1 MSNFTNPGIEKDNE
15 ILIEKLSVLY
25 IQSKQKA
32 VIRNMVQRKINETP
46 IELSGKRERARTFRL
61 TNFPAVRW
69 AAAAVITIFGISTA
83 SYMLNKTEG
92 TGDVQTFTKNHTQ
105 SMMKESSVRPDSK
118 MKNVSYIASENL
130 IVYQF

>member
-1 MSNFTNPGIEKDNE
+1 MSNFANQELEKDNE

-25 IQSKQKA
+25 IQSKEKV
-32 VIRNMVQRKINETP
+32 VIHNMVQRKINETP
-46 IELSGKRERARTFRL
+46 IEHFGYRESARVSKFTH
-61 TNFPAVRW
+61 FPAVRW

-83 SYMLNKTEG
+83 SYMLNKTEVNG
-92 TGDVQTFTKNHTQ
+92 GDQSFSKNHTQ
-105 SMMKESSVRPDSK
+105 SMMKEASIKPASD